1 MKGTKLQEKH
11 IRESLYDFVFIGPA
25 FVIFV
30 CFVLLP
36 FLMSIG
42 LSFTLWDG
50 QSAPRWVGLQNCA
63 IIFKGEDAFAQYLTF
78 TVKYAVVYVLLV
90 NLTGLGLALILTQE
104 RVRFRNGI
112 RTMVILPYMVS
123 GLVLGFIWQF
133 IFNKV
138 FPMAGMKMGIKA
150 LEVSWLGSSNMAYW
164 ALILVSVWQMAGYVM
179 FIYIAAIL
187 NIPSELV
194 ESAKMDGGKS
204 YQIFRYI
211 KFPMIMPSVTVGLF
225 YAANIAFKVFDVN
238 FSLTGG
244 GPANST
250 TSVAMDIY
258 YEAFSRGNQGLG
270 CAKSAIFFIVV
281 ALLTLSQLK
290 LTQNKEVQL

>member
-1 MKGTKLQEKH
+1 MKAAKTQKRQ
-11 IRESLYDFVFIGPA
+11 IRENMYDVVFIGPA
-25 FVIFV
+25 FVIFA
-30 CFVLLP
+30 CFVMLP

-42 LSFTLWDG
+42 LSFTTWDG
-50 QSAPRWVGLQNCA
+50 QSVPHWAGLHNYA
-63 IIFKGEDAFAQYLTF
+63 MIFKGEDAFAEYLWF

-90 NLTGLGLALILTQE
+90 NLIGLGLALILTQE

-138 FPMAGMKMGIKA
+138 FPMVGMKLGIGA
-150 LEVSWLGSSNMAYW
+150 LEVSWLGSSNTAYW
-164 ALILVSVWQMAGYVM
+164 ALIVVSIWQMAGYVM

-187 NIPSELV
+187 NIPPELV
-194 ESAKMDGGKS
+194 ESAKMDGGKP
-204 YQIFRYI
+204 YQIFRFV

-270 CAKSAIFFIVV
+270 CAKSAMFFIVV

>member
-50 QSAPRWVGLQNCA
+50 QSAPRWVGLQNYA
-63 IIFKGEDAFAQYLTF
+63 IIFKGEDAFAQHLTF

-150 LEVSWLGSSNMAYW
+150 LEVS
-164 ALILVSVWQMAGYVM
+164 
-179 FIYIAAIL
+179 
-187 NIPSELV
+187 
-194 ESAKMDGGKS
+194 
-204 YQIFRYI
+204 
-211 KFPMIMPSVTVGLF
+211 
-225 YAANIAFKVFDVN
+225 
-238 FSLTGG
+238 
-244 GPANST
+244 
-250 TSVAMDIY
+250 
-258 YEAFSRGNQGLG
+258 
-270 CAKSAIFFIVV
+270 
-281 ALLTLSQLK
+281 
-290 LTQNKEVQL
+290 